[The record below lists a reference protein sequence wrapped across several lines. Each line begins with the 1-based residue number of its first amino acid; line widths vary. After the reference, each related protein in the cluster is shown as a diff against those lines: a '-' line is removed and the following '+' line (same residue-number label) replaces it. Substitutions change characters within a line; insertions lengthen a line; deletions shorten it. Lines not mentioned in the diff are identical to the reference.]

1 MMRLPVTLSFYIGRQ
16 YFLSVLFVLVSLLLI
31 VGMFDGVELVRRASS
46 KPDVTIWIV
55 LEMLVFKLPSMGEKL
70 VPFAGLIGG
79 MLALS
84 RLTKTHELIVAR
96 AAGVSVWQFLMPA
109 FLAMLLFGSVFVMAY
124 NPVSAT
130 MLARFEQ
137 MELKYFSGRTSMLA
151 VSKSGLWLR
160 QVERDDAVVKEHVI
174 HALGVADQG
183 RSLNHVTIFSF
194 DEGARFISRVDADR
208 AILAKGHWQVQNALV
223 TKPGEPSERKETMVL
238 DTDLTVSQIQDSFA
252 SPNTLTFWQLYRFI
266 SDLEQAGFSALRHKL
281 QWHALLSVPF
291 LLCAMAFLAASF
303 SLRLPRRG
311 GMRKMV
317 VAALGSGFFFFFMRD
332 IVQALGLA
340 GNIPVWLAAWAPTL
354 LVILAAAAVL
364 LHTEDG

>member
-1 MMRLPVTLSFYIGRQ
+1 MRLPITLSFYIGRQ
-16 YFLSVLFVLVSLLLI
+16 YFFSVLFVLVSLLLI
-31 VGMFDGVELVRRASS
+31 VGLFDGVELIRRASS
-46 KPDVTIWIV
+46 KPAVNGWMV
-55 LEMLVFKLPSMGEKL
+55 LEMLVFKLPSMGEKI

-96 AAGVSVWQFLMPA
+96 AAGVSVWQFMMPA
-109 FLAMLLFGSVFVMAY
+109 FLSMVLFGAIFVMAY
-124 NPVSAT
+124 NPIAAT

-137 MELKYFSGRTSMLA
+137 LELKHFSGRTSMLA

-160 QVERDDAVVKEHVI
+160 QVERKDAVVKEHII

-183 RSLNHVTIFSF
+183 KQLNHVTVFSF
-194 DEGARFISRVDADR
+194 DEDARFISRIDAER
-208 AILAKGHWQVQNALV
+208 AYLGKGHWRVESALV
-223 TKPGEPSERKETMVL
+223 TKPGEPSEREPAMVL
-238 DTDLTVSQIQDSFA
+238 ETDLTLSQIQDSFA
-252 SPNTLTFWQLYRFI
+252 SPLTLTFWQLQRFI
-266 SDLEQAGFSALRHKL
+266 SDLERAGFSALRHKL
-281 QWHALLSVPF
+281 QWHSLLSVPF

-311 GMRKMV
+311 GVRRMV

-332 IVQALGLA
+332 IVQALGLS
-340 GNIPVWLAAWAPTL
+340 GSIPVALAAWAPTL
-354 LVILAAAAVL
+354 LVILAAGAVL